1 MNVRYSTTPI
11 GEKRTDR
18 NLALQWEAIDWKQV
32 RNTVNRLQTRI
43 AKATRE
49 GKWNRVK
56 RLQYLLTH
64 SYSAKLL
71 AVRTVTQNRGARTP
85 GIDGERWIQPSE
97 KMRAALRLTSIQY
110 RAQPLKRI
118 YIPKPGKDTKRP
130 LSIPTMYDRAMQA
143 LYALAL
149 QPVAETC
156 ADKRSFGF
164 RLFRCAQDVTQ
175 YAFFCLR
182 HPKSAPWIL
191 EGDIRGCFDNI
202 SHEWL
207 KANISMESSILKQ
220 FLKAGFVFEQKLYP
234 TDRGTPQGGIASPIL
249 ANIALDGI
257 EKTLDKMFPKMKV
270 HFIRY
275 ADDFL
280 VTAPTREIAEEIRE
294 CIRKFLAERGLE
306 LSESKTLITHIDDGV
321 DFLGWNIRKYD
332 GKLIIKPSRKSI
344 EKITEKM
351 REIIH
356 KAAAW
361 TQEDLIKALN
371 PVITGWANYHRHIV
385 AKRAYQQLDAILW
398 NMLWRWAKRRH
409 SNKGR
414 RWIAQRY
421 WHTESTRNWVFK
433 SESATLVRFAE
444 TKIRRHSMV
453 KLDANPYLDRGY
465 FLTRTDKIRKQTP
478 WIQTRLSFFAYCRPK
493 FGL

>member
-11 GEKRTDR
+11 GEKRTD
-18 NLALQWEAIDWKQV
+18 LDLTWQWESIDWKQV
-32 RNTVNRLQTRI
+32 HITVNRLQTRI
-43 AKATRE
+43 AKATDE
-49 GKWNRVK
+49 KKWNRVK
-56 RLQYLLTH
+56 RLQYLLTN

-71 AVRTVTQNRGARTP
+71 AIRTVTQNRGARTP
-85 GIDGERWIQPSE
+85 GIDGERWTRPSD
-97 KMRAALRLTSIQY
+97 KMNAALRLTSKQY
-110 RAQPLKRI
+110 HAQPLKRI
-118 YIPKPGKDTKRP
+118 YIPKPGTDTKRP

-164 RLFRCAQDVTQ
+164 RLFRCGQDAAQ
-175 YAFFCLR
+175 YAFYCL
-182 HPKSAPWIL
+182 HFPKSSQWIL

-207 KANISMESSILKQ
+207 KTHIPMESSVLDQ

-234 TDRGTPQGGIASPIL
+234 TDKGTPQGGLISPIL
-249 ANIALDGI
+249 ANMALDGI
-257 EKTLDKMFPKMKV
+257 EKLLDDKFPKMKV

-280 VTAPTREIAEEIRE
+280 VIAPTQEIAEEIRK
-294 CIRKFLAERGLE
+294 CIRNYLAKRGLE
-306 LSESKTLITHIDDGV
+306 LSESKTMITHIDDGF
-321 DFLGWNIRKYD
+321 DFLGWNFRKYN
-332 GKLIIKPSRKSI
+332 GKFITKPSRKSI
-344 EKITEKM
+344 EKITEKI
-351 REIIH
+351 REKIH

-361 TQEDLIKALN
+361 TQDEMIKSLN
-371 PVITGWANYHRHIV
+371 PVIMGWANYHRHIV
-385 AKRAYQQLDAILW
+385 AKRAYQRLDFILW

-409 SNKGR
+409 PNKGKK
-414 RWIAQRY
+414 WIARRY
-421 WHTESTRNWVFK
+421 WHTVDTRNWVFG
-433 SESATLVRFAE
+433 SESATLVKFAD
-444 TKIRRHSMV
+444 TKIRRHYMV

-465 FLTRTDKIRKQTP
+465 FLTRTDRIRKQTP